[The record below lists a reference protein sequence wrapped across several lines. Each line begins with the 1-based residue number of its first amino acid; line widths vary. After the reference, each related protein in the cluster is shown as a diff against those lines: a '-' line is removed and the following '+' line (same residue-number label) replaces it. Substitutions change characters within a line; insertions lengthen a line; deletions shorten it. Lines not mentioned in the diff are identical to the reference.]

1 MNTIWLWI
9 SAVNFREF
17 RNFLNHFF
25 YFFFIFGCDFCIVLV
40 KITWKL
46 SRRSQ
51 LFLSG
56 LDYSYG
62 CHYPTWLIKLKRRP
76 IHNKMKC
83 SRTSNFRLLFTMIHY
98 NHWALNSSGS
108 GSYLRLGQQM
118 YKPLLQHRPPPGF
131 PHSSSYSVG
140 LKVMLRP
147 NKMKHN
153 HKEILKHVTML
164 MLV

>member
-1 MNTIWLWI
+1 MNTVWLWI

-17 RNFLNHFF
+17 RNFLNHFL
-25 YFFFIFGCDFCIVLV
+25 FFFIFGCDFCIVLV

-62 CHYPTWLIKLKRRP
+62 CHYPTWLIKLNVGLFIPRWSVQGRL
-76 IHNKMKC
+76 
-83 SRTSNFRLLFTMIHY
+83 TSFRLLFTMIHY

-118 YKPLLQHRPPPGF
+118 YKPLLQHRLLPGF

-140 LKVMLRP
+140 LKVILRP